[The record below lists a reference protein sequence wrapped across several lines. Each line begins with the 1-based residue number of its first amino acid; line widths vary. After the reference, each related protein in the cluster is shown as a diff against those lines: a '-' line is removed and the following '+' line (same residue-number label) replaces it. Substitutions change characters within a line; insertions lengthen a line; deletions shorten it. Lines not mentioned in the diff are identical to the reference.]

1 VPSRAETL
9 AKLGARVY
17 IAREMPPHG
26 PVVPPPRG
34 SAPAARALARSLPA
48 GQAPGARGVSTSPRG
63 LAGLRIV
70 SFESRRAR
78 DLGLL
83 IRQSGGEVRYAPA
96 LREIPLADES
106 GIVEFGGQLFAGACD
121 ALVLFTGV
129 GTRILVDALCTRWPR
144 AMVLEQLSRT
154 PLLCRGPKPAAALR
168 ELGLEARLVAPD
180 PHTHRELLSS
190 LDREFAVAGRHV
202 FVQDYG
208 SLPSEFLAGLSAR
221 GANVTPVRVY
231 RWALPEDTR
240 DLQQALTGIVQG
252 KVDVAIFTSAHQ
264 VENAFEYAAR
274 LGLAQALRD
283 ACDHAVLVASIGPVT
298 NEALARHG
306 VHADLSPD
314 QPKLGALVDC
324 LARAALRLQHE
335 KRRLSP

>member
-1 VPSRAETL
+1 
-9 AKLGARVY
+9 
-17 IAREMPPHG
+17 MPP
-26 PVVPPPRG
+26 PAG
-34 SAPAARALARSLPA
+34 STPAAPSPARSVPVGHTPLGKSA
-48 GQAPGARGVSTSPRG
+48 STTQRG
-63 LAGLRIV
+63 LSGLRIV

-83 IRQSGGEVRYAPA
+83 IRRSGGEVTYAPA
-96 LREIPLADES
+96 MREIPLADET
-106 GIVEFGGQLFAGACD
+106 GIVEFGGQLFAGVCD

-144 AMVLEQLSRT
+144 SIVLGQLSRT
-154 PLLCRGPKPAAALR
+154 PLLCRGPKPAAALL

-190 LDREFAVAGRHV
+190 LDREFEVSGRHV

-208 SLPSEFLAGLSAR
+208 SLPSEFKAGLSAR
-221 GANVTPVRVY
+221 GAQVTPVRVY

-240 DLQQALTGIVQG
+240 DLAQALAGIVRG
-252 KVDVAIFTSAHQ
+252 KVDVALFTSAHQ
-264 VENAFEYAAR
+264 VENTFEYASR
-274 LGLAQALRD
+274 VGLAQPLRD
-283 ACDHAVLVASIGPVT
+283 AFARAVLVASIGSVT

-306 VHADLSPD
+306 VHADLSPE

-324 LARAALRLQHE
+324 LARAAARLQQE
-335 KRRLSP
+335 KRRHSL